1 MASVTRRGYLHEAYR
16 LFHSTD
22 RMDMD
27 FQSHS
32 HDFHKIVLCLEG
44 HVTYIMEGT
53 TYSLRP
59 WDILIIPEHQIHRSI
74 LHAAQAYERI
84 ILWIQDSFLRSFS
97 EPMLRYAFEWP
108 LLQGRGLFR
117 PDEKNRSELIETLLN
132 VERNQKASFAGHALL
147 ADTYLLQFLLALGRL
162 LEHDHAALGNAVRS
176 DPKFNGILGYI
187 NGHLDEELSIDA
199 LSRRFY
205 ISTSYL
211 MHEFKRHAG
220 CTVHQYVQQKRL
232 TEAAARIRAG
242 DAVLAASQAAGF
254 SDYSAF
260 LKAFRKQYGC
270 VPSALRGKAVP
281 MPDGR

>member
-84 ILWIQDSFLRSFS
+84 ILWIQDSFLRLS
-97 EPMLRYAFEWP
+97 
-108 LLQGRGLFR
+108 
-117 PDEKNRSELIETLLN
+117 LI
-132 VERNQKASFAGHALL
+132 H
-147 ADTYLLQFLLALGRL
+147 
-162 LEHDHAALGNAVRS
+162 
-176 DPKFNGILGYI
+176 I
-187 NGHLDEELSIDA
+187 
-199 LSRRFY
+199 
-205 ISTSYL
+205 
-211 MHEFKRHAG
+211 
-220 CTVHQYVQQKRL
+220 
-232 TEAAARIRAG
+232 
-242 DAVLAASQAAGF
+242 
-254 SDYSAF
+254 
-260 LKAFRKQYGC
+260 
-270 VPSALRGKAVP
+270 
-281 MPDGR
+281 

>member
-1 MASVTRRGYLHEAYR
+1 M
-16 LFHSTD
+16 
-22 RMDMD
+22 
-27 FQSHS
+27 
-32 HDFHKIVLCLEG
+32 
-44 HVTYIMEGT
+44 
-53 TYSLRP
+53 
-59 WDILIIPEHQIHRSI
+59 RS
-74 LHAAQAYERI
+74 
-84 ILWIQDSFLRSFS
+84 
-97 EPMLRYAFEWP
+97 P
-108 LLQGRGLFR
+108 
-117 PDEKNRSELIETLLN
+117 
-132 VERNQKASFAGHALL
+132 
-147 ADTYLLQFLLALGRL
+147 
-162 LEHDHAALGNAVRS
+162 
-176 DPKFNGILGYI
+176 
-187 NGHLDEELSIDA
+187 
-199 LSRRFY
+199 RRFY